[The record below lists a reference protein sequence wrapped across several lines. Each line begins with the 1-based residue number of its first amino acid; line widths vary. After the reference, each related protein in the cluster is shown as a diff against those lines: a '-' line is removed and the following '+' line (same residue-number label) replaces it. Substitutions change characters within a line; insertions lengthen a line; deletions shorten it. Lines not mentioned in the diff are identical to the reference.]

1 MAISMR
7 DLSDFALGLVFVSAI
22 SGVGVI
28 VLAALNSSTT
38 NTDAQTAI
46 GNGVTGIANF
56 TAQFGT
62 IGTVIGV
69 VFLLGIVVVGL
80 SGVRSGTSGGGL

>member
-1 MAISMR
+1 MK
-7 DLSDFALGLVFVSAI
+7 DLSNFALGLVFTSAI

-38 NTDAQTAI
+38 NTDAQSAI
-46 GNGVTGIANF
+46 GNGVTGITNF

-80 SGVRSGTSGGGL
+80 QGVSTGSSGGL